1 MIRINLIKEDLF
13 DNWDQANARFHH
25 RLQFCCMV
33 VIVLMFV
40 LLFIYG

>member
-1 MIRINLIKEDLF
+1 MIRINLVNEERYEDWS
-13 DNWDQANARFHH
+13 DANKRFHN

-40 LLFIYG
+40 LMFIYG